1 MTSVR
6 VMYGEYSDKQDFNL
20 FGYTY
25 IKAKPIP
32 SSDSNPNKNSN
43 NEEHRYTAKQK

>member
-6 VMYGEYSDKQDFNL
+6 VVYGEYSDKQDFNL

-25 IKAKPIP
+25 IKAEPTP
-32 SSDSNPNKNSN
+32 SSDSKPEKNSTT
-43 NEEHRYTAKQK
+43 EENRYTAKQK